1 MTKIKIKR
9 GDRVRVITGKDKG
22 KDGKVLHIDRANNR
36 VVVEQVNMITKH
48 QKPNRSNQTG
58 GIVRKE
64 APIHISNVMY
74 LHQGEPT
81 RLGYI
86 VDETEQEGVKRTVK
100 QRIARSTG
108 DVIE

>member
-74 LHQGEPT
+74 LHQGKPT

-86 VDETEQEGVKRTVK
+86 VDETEQDGVRQVTK